1 MINGCISSRSG
12 ISKQCMQHLQHGLHV
27 FVNMAYLPSKAY
39 GITNMSRWMECV
51 IIGFSKQNRQIK
63 VRSIHSTEDK
73 VDGDYYFHPDSR
85 DEVAC
90 SLECEHC
97 CYN

>member
-1 MINGCISSRSG
+1 
-12 ISKQCMQHLQHGLHV
+12 
-27 FVNMAYLPSKAY
+27 MAYLPSKAY